1 MNKMT
6 DGAAGN
12 GARDTIQEGIRKIAA
27 KMLESGEAQVFI
39 GYEEGTL
46 PLRTTPA
53 FITCPED
60 TVRLVWTPFCENNL
74 TVYLPEYKGRD
85 DVTVGLIVKGCDVR
99 TLVNLIL
106 ENQISRDRVKIIGV
120 PCEGVIDRAKVAKV
134 LGTDRIIRDSK
145 VAGPSLVLEG
155 DGFEVEIEIED
166 VLADPCEACRHPVP
180 VIYDVLAGNGYEV
193 SKDENPERAYLEIKQ
208 FVELP
213 SDERFSF
220 FARKIEECIQCY
232 ACRQACPLCYCP
244 ECFVDRQTPKWVSR
258 WRGLSD
264 KILFHLG
271 RVLHVAG
278 RCVDCGACRRA
289 CPVGIDL
296 RLLTKHMEKVVS
308 DSFGYESGLNLD
320 GLPLLATYRR
330 DDPDDFIL

>member
-39 GYEEGTL
+39 GYEAGTL

-53 FITCPED
+53 FVTCPED
-60 TVRLVWTPFCENNL
+60 AVRFVWTPFCENNL
-74 TVYLPEYKGRD
+74 TVYLPEYKEMD

-145 VAGPSLVLEG
+145 VAGLSLVLEG

-180 VIYDVLAGNGYEV
+180 ARSAPAYEHQLQRNATILGSHFFEDSGRAAALSLESRVTADSASIAVLSSFASPLPPVSARIAPPVLCGEPVQSWAG
-193 SKDENPERAYLEIKQ
+193 
-208 FVELP
+208 
-213 SDERFSF
+213 
-220 FARKIEECIQCY
+220 FA
-232 ACRQACPLCYCP
+232 
-244 ECFVDRQTPKWVSR
+244 V
-258 WRGLSD
+258 
-264 KILFHLG
+264 
-271 RVLHVAG
+271 
-278 RCVDCGACRRA
+278 
-289 CPVGIDL
+289 
-296 RLLTKHMEKVVS
+296 
-308 DSFGYESGLNLD
+308 
-320 GLPLLATYRR
+320 
-330 DDPDDFIL
+330 